1 MKKHRNDRRKPSRL
15 ERIERK
21 CDTILGKLDY
31 IQAHATACSTV
42 DDAIERMHDA
52 SRRMRDEA
60 EREARILRKV
70 FHIK

>member
-1 MKKHRNDRRKPSRL
+1 MKKHRNDRRKPGRL

-31 IQAHATACSTV
+31 IQAHATACNPV